1 MLVRRPTLAILDEAT
16 SALDLRTEAAMYAAL
31 AALPGIT
38 YLSVGHRPS
47 LERFHRSR
55 LRLLG
60 TEPSQANGRSGP
72 SPSYKIIATEKL
84 RRMREV
90 KRRRSE
96 ARRRRSD
103 AAHAS
108 SAP

>member
-1 MLVRRPTLAILDEAT
+1 
-16 SALDLRTEAAMYAAL
+16 MYAAL

-47 LERFHRSR
+47 LESFHRSR

-60 TEPSQANGRSGP
+60 TEPSQANGRSCP
-72 SPSYKIIATEKL
+72 SPSYKVIATEKL

-96 ARRRRSD
+96 ARRRRSG
-103 AAHAS
+103 AANAS
-108 SAP
+108 SAS

>member
-1 MLVRRPTLAILDEAT
+1 
-16 SALDLRTEAAMYAAL
+16 MYAAL
-31 AALPGIT
+31 AALPGIS

-60 TEPSQANGRSGP
+60 TEPSQANRRSGSGP
-72 SPSYKIIATEKL
+72 SPSYKLIATEKL

-103 AAHAS
+103 AANAS
-108 SAP
+108 SAS

>member
-1 MLVRRPTLAILDEAT
+1 
-16 SALDLRTEAAMYAAL
+16 MYAAL
-31 AALPGIT
+31 AALPGIS

-47 LERFHRSR
+47 LESFHHSR

-72 SPSYKIIATEKL
+72 SPSYKVIATEKL

-96 ARRRRSD
+96 ARRRRSG
-103 AAHAS
+103 AANAS
-108 SAP
+108 SAS